1 MFRGLAANACA
12 ALATVSAEVV
22 PEEAMIVTRQDDPPS
37 TTRPLSG
44 RVLPALPRADFEIAL
59 TPALV
64 PPVYLGLCVLVAAGG
79 LVGVVAAFDTA
90 LWMGLLAL
98 VVVPVLVLG
107 AVAVL
112 RIVAELTLA
121 MIQTSA
127 DVAVIAAQ
135 LPRLESTV
143 SDVANDIPRFGL
155 LKLLN
160 GPRGR

>member
-1 MFRGLAANACA
+1 
-12 ALATVSAEVV
+12 VSAEVV
-22 PEEAMIVTRQDDPPS
+22 PEEATIVTRPDEPPS
-37 TTRPLSG
+37 TNRPRSGRPLPG
-44 RVLPALPRADFEIAL
+44 LIRADFEIAL

-64 PPVYLGLCVLVAAGG
+64 PPVYLGLCVLVTAGG
-79 LVGVVAAFDTA
+79 LVGVVAAFGVA
-90 LWMGLLAL
+90 LWLGLLAL
-98 VVVPVLVLG
+98 VMVPVLVLG

-112 RIVAELTLA
+112 RMVAELTLA
-121 MIQTSA
+121 VTRTSA
-127 DVAVIAAQ
+127 DVSMIAAQ

>member
-1 MFRGLAANACA
+1 
-12 ALATVSAEVV
+12 
-22 PEEAMIVTRQDDPPS
+22 MIVTRQDEPPS
-37 TTRPLSG
+37 TNRPRSARPLPG
-44 RVLPALPRADFEIAL
+44 LFRADFEIAL

-64 PPVYLGLCVLVAAGG
+64 QPVYLGLCVLVAAGG

-90 LWMGLLAL
+90 LWLGLLAL

-107 AVAVL
+107 AVAAL